1 MGATGRAVRRRLP
14 DGAAPAARRHWPV
27 AAVLAAGLAVR
38 TVALA
43 GYPTG
48 LWFGDSVGYLRV
60 AVTLEPS
67 ITRASAYGVML
78 LVLRPLH
85 SLFAV
90 VAVQHLLGLLTA
102 VLLYALV
109 WRHARAAWP
118 DRTLRPGLLGA
129 AATLP
134 VLFDG
139 YQIQLEHLL
148 LSETLFTFLLVAAVV
163 VLLWNARVGVWTAA
177 AGGLLLGLAG
187 TTRSV
192 GLPLPAI
199 VLAWLLVRRPRAQWR
214 SAAVLVAAFAVPL
227 LLYATWF
234 KAVHSRFA
242 LTGTEKVFLYSR
254 TVDFADCSIIRPR
267 PGLLD
272 LCPRTP
278 PPGVAPAF
286 AVLWTR
292 QSPFFRAPGGKMG
305 SNERAGE
312 FAWAAIRAQP
322 VDYARVVVRDTLR
335 AFWWKRTV
343 YPQPP
348 TFRKYEFPVRPLRL
362 SRRQAKVARAYTH
375 RVRPVH
381 VVEPYAGWMR
391 AYQHRVYLPGIGLG
405 VMLAVAAVALAA
417 GAGSAGPPAQPGRP
431 RRSADGERLGGGG
444 GGVFLDR
451 AVAKRCRPAKP
462 SHERVPPLLADAG
475 PCAALRCRGWWWRGQ
490 GLRVHWRGRGWRFR
504 LVGGEW
510 LWGGCGGVVVEQ
522 AVGGCCRFDRL
533 RRTGG
538 VGSCVAPRCRG
549 WWRWGC
555 WSCPPPPPTSTTGMC
570 CPLCRSV
577 RCRLCWRSFR
587 PAARVRACRQSGM
600 APSAGR
606 ST

>member
-234 KAVHSRFA
+234 KAVHGRFA

-375 RVRPVH
+375 RVRPVR

-417 GAGSAGPPAQPGRP
+417 GAGSAGPPAQPGAAASVGRRRAPWRRWWRRFSGPGRRQAVSSRQALARARAAAAGRRGFVRRAPLPWLVVAGTGAARPLAGPGVAVSVGWWRVALGRLWGCCGGAGRRRVLSFRQASAHGRRGVVRRASLPWLVAMGLLVVPAATADFDYRYVLPAVPFGALSAVLAFVPP
-431 RRSADGERLGGGG
+431 RRSG
-444 GGVFLDR
+444 
-451 AVAKRCRPAKP
+451 
-462 SHERVPPLLADAG
+462 
-475 PCAALRCRGWWWRGQ
+475 
-490 GLRVHWRGRGWRFR
+490 
-504 LVGGEW
+504 
-510 LWGGCGGVVVEQ
+510 
-522 AVGGCCRFDRL
+522 
-533 RRTGG
+533 
-538 VGSCVAPRCRG
+538 
-549 WWRWGC
+549 
-555 WSCPPPPPTSTTGMC
+555 
-570 CPLCRSV
+570 
-577 RCRLCWRSFR
+577 
-587 PAARVRACRQSGM
+587 
-600 APSAGR
+600 
-606 ST
+606 

>member
-1 MGATGRAVRRRLP
+1 MGAIGRAVRQRLP
-14 DGAAPAARRHWPV
+14 DGAVPAARRHWPV

-38 TVALA
+38 AVALA

-118 DRTLRPGLLGA
+118 GRTLRPGLLGA

-163 VLLWNARVGVWTAA
+163 VLLWNARVGVRAAA

-192 GLPLPAI
+192 GLPLLAI
-199 VLAWLLVRRPRAQWR
+199 VLAWLLVLRSGVPWRP
-214 SAAVLVAAFAVPL
+214 AAVLVVSFAVPL
-227 LLYATWF
+227 LLYAAWF
-234 KAVHSRFA
+234 KVVHGRFA

-254 TVDFADCSIIRPR
+254 TVDFADCSVIRPR

-322 VDYARVVVRDTLR
+322 ADYARVVVRDTLR

-343 YPQPP
+343 YPQLP
-348 TFRKYEFPVRPLRL
+348 TFRKYEFPARPLHL

-375 RVRPVH
+375 RVRPVR

-405 VMLAVAAVALAA
+405 VMLAVAAVAMATGAGPARPPARSGVAAPVGRGRAALGRRWGCCPGSGRRRALVFRRALVRARAAAA
-417 GAGSAGPPAQPGRP
+417 GRRGAVRRALLPWLVVGRGAARPPARLGVAAPVGRGRAALGRRWGRCPGSGRRWALSSCRALARVRRGAVRRALLPWLVAVGLLVVPAATADFDYRYVLPAVPFGALSTVLAIVPP
-431 RRSADGERLGGGG
+431 RRSG
-444 GGVFLDR
+444 
-451 AVAKRCRPAKP
+451 
-462 SHERVPPLLADAG
+462 
-475 PCAALRCRGWWWRGQ
+475 
-490 GLRVHWRGRGWRFR
+490 
-504 LVGGEW
+504 
-510 LWGGCGGVVVEQ
+510 
-522 AVGGCCRFDRL
+522 
-533 RRTGG
+533 
-538 VGSCVAPRCRG
+538 
-549 WWRWGC
+549 
-555 WSCPPPPPTSTTGMC
+555 
-570 CPLCRSV
+570 
-577 RCRLCWRSFR
+577 
-587 PAARVRACRQSGM
+587 
-600 APSAGR
+600 
-606 ST
+606 